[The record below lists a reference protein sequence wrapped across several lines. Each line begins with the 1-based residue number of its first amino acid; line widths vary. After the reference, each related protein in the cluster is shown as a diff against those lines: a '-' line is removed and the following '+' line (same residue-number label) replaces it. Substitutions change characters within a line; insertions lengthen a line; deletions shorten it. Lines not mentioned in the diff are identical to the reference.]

1 MPVQTPHAS
10 PSADHQP
17 ALRQIS
23 LWAAQYAA
31 RALPIFELQIP
42 DDSRPRDAIAAS
54 QTFANGAAR
63 DKALRAA
70 AWAAHKAAA
79 MAGPVSAKHAAR
91 AAMLTAAIAYTHTD
105 LTTGT
110 QGISQAQYLLGPIVY
125 TALAIGA
132 ADDLFAEAAET
143 APHELIDLLQQF
155 PPQPG
160 GRTTLKLLYQ
170 KLDTAL
176 RNRSTP

>member
-1 MPVQTPHAS
+1 MPAQRSQPA
-10 PSADHQP
+10 PSAEHQP
-17 ALRQIS
+17 ALRQIT

-31 RALPIFELQIP
+31 RALPIFESHIP
-42 DDSRPRDAIAAS
+42 DDGRPRDAITAS
-54 QTFANGAAR
+54 QTFASGAAR

-79 MAGPVSAKHAAR
+79 QAEPISARHAAR

-110 QGISQAQYLLGPIVY
+110 QGISQAQHLLGPIVY
-125 TALAIGA
+125 AALALGA
-132 ADDLFAEAAET
+132 TDELFAEAAQT
-143 APHELIDLLQQF
+143 APTELIDLLQQF
-155 PPQPG
+155 PLQPG

-176 RNRSTP
+176 RNRSAP